1 MRFRKQ
7 AGFSLIEVMVVV
19 VIIGILATVVVL
31 NVSGTPDEARRVK
44 AQQDI
49 KALEA
54 ALEMY
59 KLHNFDYPSTDQ
71 GLQALVSPPADA
83 ANWQSGGYLKG
94 GLPKDPWGREYQYLR
109 PGVHGEYDLWTYGR
123 DGQLGG
129 DGPDS
134 DLGNWSG

>member
-1 MRFRKQ
+1 MRAGSQ
-7 AGFSLIEVMVVV
+7 AGFSLIEIMVVV
-19 VIIGILATVVVL
+19 VIIGILATVVAL
-31 NVSGTPDEARRVK
+31 NVGGAPDEARRVK

-49 KALEA
+49 KTLES

-71 GLQALVSPPADA
+71 GLEALVNPPADA
-83 ANWQSGGYLKG
+83 NNWQAGGYVKG
-94 GLPKDPWGREYQYLR
+94 GLPEDPWGNPYQYLK

-129 DGPDS
+129 DGPDA
-134 DLGNWSG
+134 DVGNWN

>member
-1 MRFRKQ
+1 MRAGSQ
-7 AGFSLIEVMVVV
+7 AGFSLIEIMVVV
-19 VIIGILATVVVL
+19 VIIGILATVVAL
-31 NVSGTPDEARRVK
+31 NVGGAPDEARRVK

-49 KALEA
+49 KTLES

-71 GLQALVSPPADA
+71 GLEALVNPPADA
-83 ANWQSGGYLKG
+83 ANWQSGGYVKG
-94 GLPKDPWGREYQYLR
+94 GLPEDPWGNPYQYLK

-134 DLGNWSG
+134 DVGNWN